1 MAHFAKLDENNNV
14 LEVHVV
20 DNGVLLDEHGNESE
34 EKGIQFLIEWSG
46 GYTYWKQTSYNGS
59 FRKTYAAPGGY
70 YDPINNAFVPPKYNP
85 SWILNEE
92 TYRWEPPI
100 PYPNDGNYYAW
111 DEATVSWLLLTE

>member
-1 MAHFAKLDENNNV
+1 MAHFAKLDENNVV

-20 DNGVLLDEHGNESE
+20 NNNELLDEHGNESE

-46 GYTYWKQTSYNGS
+46 GHANWKQTSYNET
-59 FRKTYAAPGGY
+59 FRKTYATPGGY
-70 YDPINNAFVPPKYNP
+70 YDPINNAFIPPKYNP

-92 TYRWEPPI
+92 TYQWKPPI